1 MSENLNEPQSRT
13 EEILQN
19 ALGEEYDVTPQSRVE
34 KLLEQIFEGG
44 GAGKGGF
51 EVHICASGEYDA
63 TTKVPTIATPDPK
76 TLYLVPSSD
85 TAGNLFDEYIYV
97 DNKWEKFGGV
107 QIEGWAKNI
116 VDGSGD
122 GAVKT
127 KYAIKAS
134 GKAAFAEGYNTT
146 ASGDYSHAEGNGTTA
161 SKLWSH
167 AEGNTTTASGK
178 CSHAEGDNATAS
190 GNYSHAEGSWTTAS
204 GDYSHA
210 EGASSRVTASYA
222 HAEGYNTY
230 VPGLYA
236 HAEGYGTQALG
247 NQSHTDGDHTQAK
260 FRSQHVF
267 GEYNII
273 DPSSV
278 SNAAASRGTYV
289 EIIGNGNDSAR
300 SNARTL
306 DWSGNEWLA
315 GTLTLGNTTL
325 TEADIIALHTPA
337 EGGEY

>member
-13 EEILQN
+13 EIILQN

-34 KLLEQIFEGG
+34 ILLTQIFKGG

-116 VDGSGD
+116 VDGSGAKAIIQA
-122 GAVKT
+122 GA
-127 KYAIKAS
+127 KA
-134 GKAAFAEGYNTT
+134 
-146 ASGDYSHAEGNGTTA
+146 
-161 SKLWSH
+161 
-167 AEGNTTTASGK
+167 
-178 CSHAEGDNATAS
+178 AS
-190 GNYSHAEGSWTTAS
+190 GNYSFARGFGTQATGEMSYAEGSSTTASGPASHAEGSSTTAS
-204 GDYSHA
+204 GQFSHA
-210 EGASSRVTASYA
+210 EGFRGSASGNAS
-222 HAEGYNTY
+222 HVEGSWTI
-230 VPGLYA
+230 A
-236 HAEGYGTQALG
+236 
-247 NQSHTDGDHTQAK
+247 QS
-260 FRSQHVF
+260 SNQHVF
-267 GEYNII
+267 GTYNVA
-273 DPSSV
+273 D
-278 SNAAASRGTYV
+278 NTGKYV
-289 EIIGNGNDSAR
+289 EIVGNGDSVDR